1 MNKKKLKEQLSNT
14 VKELDIL
21 IQEYNEL
28 KALAYDDPKKAL
40 AIAEILKAQSNL
52 LATKTR
58 ALKMFK
64 EIEKLDVEIKE
75 KKNKKEGENKA
86 IQLKIEF
93 TDLEANNEL

>member
-1 MNKKKLKEQLSNT
+1 MDKRKLKKQLSNT
-14 VKELDIL
+14 IAELDTL

-40 AIAEILKAQSNL
+40 ALAEILKAQSNL

-64 EIEKLDVEIKE
+64 EIDKLDVEIREKQE
-75 KKNKKEGENKA
+75 KKQASEP

-93 TDLEANNEL
+93 VDLEAKQ

>member
-1 MNKKKLKEQLSNT
+1 MDKRKLKKQLSNT
-14 VKELDIL
+14 VAELDAL

-28 KALAYDDPKKAL
+28 KALAYDDPKKASAL
-40 AIAEILKAQSNL
+40 AEILKAQSNL

-64 EIEKLDVEIKE
+64 EIDKLDVEIREKQEKKE
-75 KKNKKEGENKA
+75 KDKP

-93 TDLEANNEL
+93 IDLEAKQ